1 MNGRKRYYVTSGSDG
16 GPWYIRDHGQI
27 MGHCGIERDARLIVD
42 ALNAYHAPVAS
53 PSESDTSTILS
64 QTTRE
69 EKPISE

>member
-64 QTTRE
+64 QTTGE
-69 EKPISE
+69 DKPMK